1 MTTLILLMASL
12 VWVGDLGNHVMNK
25 ANSESP
31 GSESGYIN
39 NGCTSGSK
47 EAISPI
53 WNSDEYQSDGS
64 QMEKVMRHRFK
75 KYKRAVQKKYYIQH
89 PITCTAF
96 MNFTFRL

>member
-1 MTTLILLMASL
+1 MASL

-39 NGCTSGSK
+39 NGCTSESR

-53 WNSDEYQSDGS
+53 WNSDEYQSDGT
-64 QMEKVMRHRFK
+64 QMEKVIRIKLKSTNVQNK
-75 KYKRAVQKKYYIQH
+75 KSEID
-89 PITCTAF
+89 
-96 MNFTFRL
+96 

>member
-1 MTTLILLMASL
+1 MFNLKQGYGEFTASQPWELIVTTLILLMASL

-39 NGCTSGSK
+39 NGCTSESK

-53 WNSDEYQSDGS
+53 WNSDEYQSDGT
-64 QMEKVMRHRFK
+64 QMEKVIRHQIE
-75 KYKRAVQKKYYIQH
+75 KYKRAE
-89 PITCTAF
+89 
-96 MNFTFRL
+96 

>member
-25 ANSESP
+25 ANSESS

-64 QMEKVMRHRFK
+64 QMEKVMRQLIK
-75 KYKRAVQKKYYIQH
+75 KYKRTEQKNLFG
-89 PITCTAF
+89 T
-96 MNFTFRL
+96 